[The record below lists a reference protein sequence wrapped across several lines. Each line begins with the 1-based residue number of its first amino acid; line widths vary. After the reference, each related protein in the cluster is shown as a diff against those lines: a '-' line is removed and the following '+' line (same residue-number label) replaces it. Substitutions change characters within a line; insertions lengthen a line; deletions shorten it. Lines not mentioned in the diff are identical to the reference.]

1 MNRGVESDPMQ
12 DAPRRILGD
21 FKLLRELGRGGMGVV
36 YLARQLSLG
45 RQVALKL
52 LSSEASA
59 DSSRL
64 ARFQR
69 EAALLA
75 RLAHPNL
82 VRVFL
87 VGEDGGTHFLAMDF
101 VDGVDLERLLASRRD
116 LRTAELPAAFRD
128 DWARACA
135 GVGRDIAAG
144 LGAAHAQGIVHRD
157 VKPSNILIAH
167 DGRAL
172 LADFGI
178 ARDLGVDALTNATGT
193 LIGTP
198 HYLSPEC
205 IRGEPPSPRSDV
217 HALGA
222 VLFEALAGRRAYD
235 APSVPQLLEVI
246 TRDDAPPLRK
256 LAPDVPR
263 DLETIVMRCLE
274 KDPARR
280 YADGDALARDLARF
294 LAGEPIE
301 AAAVGTMTRMLRRA
315 QRRRAPFLLTLG
327 IGAAAIGLLVWGFD
341 SLVSKQATER
351 DRDRTQLQALL
362 ANSDL
367 AGARALLDAA
377 LGADETREEL
387 RFERAELALREK
399 RWGDAEADYA
409 WIVGHGGTDPS
420 AAELGLHLAQRIK
433 ERQMPDTPPSAAP
446 TTARAARYR
455 SLIRQAR
462 REYPESIAEN
472 RTALALDPECVE
484 SRYELGA
491 VHFRLREYDD
501 AERELLAYSRVRPGR
516 PETWNL
522 LGQIDLTRKKYDA
535 AISNFE
541 RLLKLRED
549 SAPGWNSLA
558 AAFLFRANLFER
570 AGAAHEAA
578 QDHQHAQDALSR
590 AKQIEPNYFLVPFN
604 EALLCCMRSQID
616 ASIDHFRA
624 AVALGGAD
632 AYWGPQM
639 WLGFTEWL
647 IEYQQYKAARALLD
661 EYDAM
666 ESAPQLDVDA
676 MREILDRAE
685 RGE

>member
-1 MNRGVESDPMQ
+1 MQ

-45 RQVALKL
+45 REVALKL
-52 LSSEASA
+52 LSNEASA
-59 DSSRL
+59 DPSRL

-82 VRVFL
+82 VRVFV

-101 VDGVDLERLLASRRD
+101 VDGVDFERLTALRRD
-116 LRTAELPAAFRD
+116 LKVDLLPAAFRA

-135 GVGRDIAAG
+135 AVARDVASG

-157 VKPSNILIAH
+157 VKPSNILIAN

-178 ARDLGVDALTNATGT
+178 ARDLGVEALTNATGA

-205 IRGEPPSPRSDV
+205 VRGEPPSPRSDV

-222 VLFEALAGRRAYD
+222 VLYEALTGRRPYD

-246 TRDDAPPLRK
+246 TRDDAPPVRK
-256 LAPDVPR
+256 IAPTVAR

-280 YADGDALARDLARF
+280 YADGDALARDLTRF

-301 AAAVGTMTRMLRRA
+301 ATAVGTMTRILRRA

-327 IGAAAIGLLVWGFD
+327 IGVAAIGLLVWGFD

-377 LGADETREEL
+377 LLTDAAREDL

-399 RWGDAEADYA
+399 RWVDAESDYA
-409 WIVGHGGTDPS
+409 WLASNGSTDRS
-420 AAELGLHLAQRIK
+420 AAELGLHLAKRVK
-433 ERQMPDTPPSAAP
+433 ERRMPDVPPATPPSS
-446 TTARAARYR
+446 ARAARYR

-472 RTALALDPECVE
+472 RKALELDPDCIE

-491 VHFRLREYDD
+491 VHFRMREYDD
-501 AERELLAYSRVRPGR
+501 AERELLSYSRVRPGR

-558 AAFLFRANLFER
+558 AAHLYRANQLER
-570 AGAAHEAA
+570 VGAAHDAA
-578 QDHQHAQDALSR
+578 IDHQHAQDALTR

-604 EALLCCMRSQID
+604 EALLCCMRGQSD

-624 AVALGGAD
+624 AVAIGGAD

-647 IEYQQYKAARALLD
+647 IEYQQFKAARALLD